1 MSQSMVRTKNK
12 HIFRKVLGSL
22 LIGVMLI
29 GTSAPAP
36 ARAGVWGESIAS
48 GLLKQVLETIWEQI
62 QAILFGIA
70 KKVAVGIARDQANR
84 LTAGGMDKK
93 PAFITDYKQFLFDV
107 AIDEGLL
114 YMDDLLS
121 DTLGGKGSVLNY
133 VAGGGSIEALGK
145 QFLSVLNQE
154 VKSGFQADNCKY
166 TLDQY
171 TSNPLSSIKRGD
183 WRVLNAATF
192 PCNNPLGLTNKTK
205 NNVQRKSNAAAQQK
219 QVEAIV
225 GKGFLSV
232 KDKNGKVTSPATVIE
247 GITTD
252 VQNASLKLITG
263 STKWGE
269 LLSSAAGAFVNQ
281 ALSNMYQ
288 KGFEDVSKK
297 LSRELGKVDA
307 KLGAAR
313 ADLHRQLGPGA
324 VFLRN
329 AEQHIGGNGNPGTG
343 KYTGVQTSV
352 VYFNSGQLPDC
363 SNASATGG
371 AC

>member
-1 MSQSMVRTKNK
+1 MPVQKNT
-12 HIFRKVLGSL
+12 HRYRQFIATL
-22 LIGVMLI
+22 LIGMMVI
-29 GTSAPAP
+29 TISAPTP

-48 GLLKQVLETIWEQI
+48 SLLKQVLETIWEQI
-62 QAILFGIA
+62 QAVLFGIA
-70 KKVAVGIARDQANR
+70 KRVAVGIARDAANR
-84 LTAGGMDKK
+84 LTAGGMDHK
-93 PAFITDYKQFLFDV
+93 PAFITDYKQFLFDA

-114 YMDDLLS
+114 YMDDLL
-121 DTLGGKGSVLNY
+121 TQTMGGKGSVLNY
-133 VAGGGSIEALGK
+133 VAGGGSIQALGK
-145 QFLSVLNQE
+145 QYMSLLNGE
-154 VKSGFQADNCKY
+154 VKAGFAADNCKY

-171 TSNPLSSIKRGD
+171 TPNPLSSIKKGD

-192 PCNNPLGLTNKTK
+192 PCNNPLGLTNRTK
-205 NNVQRKSNAAAQQK
+205 NNVQRRANAKSQQ
-219 QVEAIV
+219 QQIEAIV
-225 GKGFLSV
+225 GKGFTGV
-232 KDKNGKVTSPATVIE
+232 KDKNGKTISPGSIIAD
-247 GITTD
+247 ITAD
-252 VQNASLKLITG
+252 VQTASMKLITG

-297 LSRELGKVDA
+297 INRELGKVDA

-329 AEQHIGGNGNPGTG
+329 AEQQIGGTGNPGTG

-352 VYFNSGQLPDC
+352 VYFNAGQTPDC

-371 AC
+371 GC

>member
-1 MSQSMVRTKNK
+1 MCQGMVHNTNK
-12 HIFRKVLGSL
+12 HFFRKILVSF
-22 LIGVMLI
+22 LIGAMLI

-48 GLLKQVLETIWEQI
+48 GLLKQVLEVIWEQI

-84 LTAGGMDKK
+84 LTSGGMDKK
-93 PAFITDYKQFLFDV
+93 PAFITDYKQFIFDV

-121 DTLGGKGSVLNY
+121 DTLGGKGSLLNY

-145 QFLSVLNQE
+145 QYMNVLNSE
-154 VKSGFQADNCKY
+154 VKSTFAADNCKY

-171 TSNPLSSIKRGD
+171 TPNPLSSIKKGD

-192 PCNNPLGLTNKTK
+192 PCNNPLGLSNKTK
-205 NNVQRKSNAAAQQK
+205 NNVQRKANAVSQQK

-225 GKGFLSV
+225 GNGFKCV
-232 KDKNGKVTSPATVIE
+232 EDKNKRCVGPATIIQD
-247 GITTD
+247 ITAAANKLPFD
-252 VQNASLKLITG
+252 LITG
-263 STKWGE
+263 SQKWGE

-297 LSRELGKVDA
+297 LNRELGKVDA

-329 AEQHIGGNGNPGTG
+329 AEQHLSGNGNPGTG

-363 SNASATGG
+363 SNASTTGG